1 MSDIEKDLRNLANAE
16 DIEIP
21 KSLRNKVNHI
31 YKIIE
36 KENSKKNKI
45 RKSIRVASGLVVF
58 LLGIN
63 FIKPTLA
70 EEIPLVGPVLKVL
83 NENLGLGIKY
93 TENGLVVNKD
103 FKTENYN
110 VNIETVDFN
119 GDKLLI
125 VYKVEP
131 KKDIYEVISYSLD
144 IEVEGSA
151 FKVKQ
156 GDSLSTGR
164 IENNVYYGYSV
175 LEITFEDIYSNNEEL
190 KVNILPIGLNITTN
204 NEEIKEKIENGESLS
219 LIIKNKNYR

>member
-1 MSDIEKDLRNLANAE
+1 M
-16 DIEIP
+16 
-21 KSLRNKVNHI
+21 
-31 YKIIE
+31 
-36 KENSKKNKI
+36 
-45 RKSIRVASGLVVF
+45 
-58 LLGIN
+58 
-63 FIKPTLA
+63 
-70 EEIPLVGPVLKVL
+70 
-83 NENLGLGIKY
+83 
-93 TENGLVVNKD
+93 
-103 FKTENYN
+103 
-110 VNIETVDFN
+110 
-119 GDKLLI
+119 KLLI

>member
-83 NENLGLGIKY
+83 NE
-93 TENGLVVNKD
+93 
-103 FKTENYN
+103 
-110 VNIETVDFN
+110 
-119 GDKLLI
+119 
-125 VYKVEP
+125 
-131 KKDIYEVISYSLD
+131 
-144 IEVEGSA
+144 
-151 FKVKQ
+151 
-156 GDSLSTGR
+156 
-164 IENNVYYGYSV
+164 
-175 LEITFEDIYSNNEEL
+175 ITNSI
-190 KVNILPIGLNITTN
+190 
-204 NEEIKEKIENGESLS
+204 
-219 LIIKNKNYR
+219 